1 MLNNKLFLK
10 KQDLHNSTNVG
21 QKSKRICT
29 LNIKY
34 NLNTEWKNPDKDT
47 QFVVTM
53 GGISQQDRTKILL
66 PSTFITTPNTCTS
79 NTAQCSTVS
88 DKNART
94 QHPIKS
100 NDRKTA
106 LFLKEVLNQKSKQTS
121 KGKPTNN
128 KSQNFKSYINN

>member
-47 QFVVTM
+47 
-53 GGISQQDRTKILL
+53 
-66 PSTFITTPNTCTS
+66 
-79 NTAQCSTVS
+79 
-88 DKNART
+88 
-94 QHPIKS
+94 
-100 NDRKTA
+100 
-106 LFLKEVLNQKSKQTS
+106 
-121 KGKPTNN
+121 
-128 KSQNFKSYINN
+128 